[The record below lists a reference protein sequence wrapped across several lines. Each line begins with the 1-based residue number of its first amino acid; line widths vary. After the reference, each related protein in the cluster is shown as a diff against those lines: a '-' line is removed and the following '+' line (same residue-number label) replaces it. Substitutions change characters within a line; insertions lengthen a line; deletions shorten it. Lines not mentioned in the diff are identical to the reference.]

1 MSITINFRNRNI
13 DALDEIR
20 IYRTEN
26 RGVAPVL
33 IATIANEK
41 VSYKDET
48 AKYNQLYFYQTGSVY
63 QGIENRSELFPAISF
78 RNDDNGP
85 GPQKLIR
92 GNFEFGL
99 FGEVSTTDLP
109 TFDAVALSA
118 GVTRNVSG
126 NPSVALKWCINGKI
140 IYTFNGAFHT
150 GISKDNLKKLF
161 IAANKESDFFSIDL
175 AGKTF
180 KVRPPFAT
188 TLRGA
193 IVGTGE
199 TYPLTWSP
207 DVQQSEAGAIMRSYS
222 GLVAN
227 IKAGDRMCDL
237 SPLPTGGF
245 WTNSY
250 YDLNTY
256 YMFYFDGNTSAYRAS
271 SGTGPFYPV
280 YELMLD

>member
-26 RGVAPVL
+26 RGVPPTL
-33 IATIANEK
+33 IATITNDK
-41 VSYKDET
+41 VFYKDAT
-48 AKYNQLYFYQTGSVY
+48 AQYNQLYFYQTGAVY

-78 RNDDNGP
+78 RNNDNGP

-99 FGEVSTTDLP
+99 FGPVDMNDLP
-109 TFDAVALSA
+109 SFDAVSVSA
-118 GVTRNVSG
+118 GVTRNVTG
-126 NPSVALKWCINGKI
+126 NPTVALKWCINGKI
-140 IYTFNGAFHT
+140 IYTFNAAFHT

-199 TYPLTWSP
+199 TYPLTWST
-207 DVQQSEAGAIMRSYS
+207 DVQQSEAGAIMRSYLGS
-222 GLVAN
+222 AA
-227 IKAGDRMCDL
+227 IKAGDRMYDL
-237 SPLPTGGF
+237 APLPAGGF
-245 WTNSY
+245 WTNTY

-256 YMFYFDGNTSAYRAS
+256 YMFYLDGNTSAYRAS